1 MPRGNVT
8 GTGSGSE
15 RRACD
20 HSICVFE
27 LWSSEISGPRTPA
40 YYRKTLDRA
49 MTGPEPLTYNE
60 RKAAEAAWAGYLSN
74 ADWTDSAWEVR
85 ARRFGMIAKRRTTA
99 LNPTSKRDLEEV

>member
-27 LWSSEISGPRTPA
+27 LWSPEISGPRTSA
-40 YYRKTLDRA
+40 YYRETLDRA
-49 MTGPEPLTYNE
+49 MTGPEPLTYDE
-60 RKAAEAAWAGYLSN
+60 REAAEAARGGYLSN
-74 ADWTDSAWEVR
+74 LI
-85 ARRFGMIAKRRTTA
+85 GRTPLGKFT
-99 LNPTSKRDLEEV
+99 LVTLR